1 MSCTRRSGSSSA
13 ASPATS
19 RMDRLKS
26 FLRDLRRHSSS
37 SRSGCGAA
45 PRTRASTTSNEF
57 KFQVNWTFRGPLIS
71 DKSALVDELR
81 RTIRDVNN
89 FPKPGIVFKD
99 VTPVLLDA
107 RLFARTVQLMAEPYR
122 DARVTRVVSIES
134 RGFLF
139 GAPIALELGAG
150 LVPIRKPGKLPAATQ
165 RIEYALEYGT
175 DALEMHHDAVQ
186 PGDRVMVVDDVL
198 ATGGT
203 ANAAA
208 QLVGGTGA
216 AVVGFSFL
224 IELDFLKGRQRLQGR
239 RVEALLHYA

>member
-1 MSCTRRSGSSSA
+1 MT
-13 ASPATS
+13 
-19 RMDRLKS
+19 
-26 FLRDLRRHSSS
+26 
-37 SRSGCGAA
+37 
-45 PRTRASTTSNEF
+45 
-57 KFQVNWTFRGPLIS
+57 S
-71 DKSALVDELR
+71 DKSQLVEELK
-81 RTIRDVNN
+81 RTIRDVKN
-89 FPKPGIVFKD
+89 FPKAGIVFKD

-107 RLFARTVQLMAEPYR
+107 TLFAQAIHLMAEPYR
-122 DARVTRVVSIES
+122 DARITRVVSIES

-186 PGDRVMVVDDVL
+186 PGDRVLVVDDVL

>member
-1 MSCTRRSGSSSA
+1 LTSA
-13 ASPATS
+13 KT
-19 RMDRLKS
+19 
-26 FLRDLRRHSSS
+26 
-37 SRSGCGAA
+37 
-45 PRTRASTTSNEF
+45 
-57 KFQVNWTFRGPLIS
+57 PLI
-71 DKSALVDELR
+71 DELK

-99 VTPVLLDA
+99 VTPVLLDVE
-107 RLFARTVQLMAEPYR
+107 LFRRAAVAMAEPYR
-122 DARVTRVVSIES
+122 DARITRVVAIES

-139 GAPIALELGAG
+139 GAPIALGLGAG

-165 RIEYALEYGT
+165 RVEYALEYGT

-186 PGDRVMVVDDVL
+186 AGDHVLIVDDVL

-208 QLVGGTGA
+208 QLVAGTGA
-216 AVVGFSFL
+216 AVTGFTFL
-224 IELDFLKGRQRLQGR
+224 IELDFLKGRQRLHGR

>member
-1 MSCTRRSGSSSA
+1 
-13 ASPATS
+13 
-19 RMDRLKS
+19 
-26 FLRDLRRHSSS
+26 
-37 SRSGCGAA
+37 
-45 PRTRASTTSNEF
+45 
-57 KFQVNWTFRGPLIS
+57 LIS
-71 DKSALVDELR
+71 DKSTLVDELR

-107 RLFARTVQLMAEPYR
+107 KLFARTVQLMAEPYR
-122 DARVTRVVSIES
+122 DARITRVVSIES

>member
-1 MSCTRRSGSSSA
+1 MC
-13 ASPATS
+13 
-19 RMDRLKS
+19 
-26 FLRDLRRHSSS
+26 
-37 SRSGCGAA
+37 
-45 PRTRASTTSNEF
+45 
-57 KFQVNWTFRGPLIS
+57 RGHLTS
-71 DKSALVDELR
+71 DKSSLVDELK

-99 VTPVLLDA
+99 VTPVLLDVE
-107 RLFARTVQLMAEPYR
+107 LFGQAVKAMAQPYR
-122 DARVTRVVSIES
+122 DAGITRVVSIES

-139 GAPIALELGAG
+139 GAPMALELGAG
-150 LVPIRKPGKLPAATQ
+150 LVPIRKPGKLPATTQ
-165 RIEYALEYGT
+165 RVEYALEYGT

-186 PGDRVMVVDDVL
+186 PGDRVLVVDDVL

-224 IELDFLKGRQRLQGR
+224 IELEFLKGRQRLQGR

>member
-1 MSCTRRSGSSSA
+1 MFPWNVTCRGH
-13 ASPATS
+13 
-19 RMDRLKS
+19 LKFDNS
-26 FLRDLRRHSSS
+26 
-37 SRSGCGAA
+37 
-45 PRTRASTTSNEF
+45 
-57 KFQVNWTFRGPLIS
+57 QLI
-71 DKSALVDELR
+71 DELK
-81 RTIRDVNN
+81 RTIRDVKN

-99 VTPVLLDA
+99 VTPVLLEPK
-107 RLFARTVQLMAEPYR
+107 LFQAAVQAMAEPYR
-122 DARVTRVVSIES
+122 SARISRVVSIES

-165 RIEYALEYGT
+165 RVEYALEYGT

-186 PGDRVMVVDDVL
+186 ADDRVLVVDDVL

-216 AVVGFSFL
+216 SVAGFSFL
-224 IELDFLKGRQRLQGR
+224 IELGFLNGRQRLQGR
-239 RVEALLHYA
+239 HVEALLHYA